1 MNDDSFGLDPN
12 RAFAVF
18 FKDPD
23 WKLKA
28 GLGAVL
34 NASTLSVVAS
44 GAVVLPLVP
53 IAFLILAAVQGYTL
67 RVIRNQLKSD
77 FVSDKDSVELLPKW
91 NDWLDLMISGLTWLA
106 IVCSQWIVI
115 FLIVSAALFIGQH
128 YGALNAQSSSFKPWF
143 LATSTAVS
151 LSVFF
156 ASFFLPLLMVNF
168 AEQEKVTAALAVDE
182 AFVRLK
188 RRPLDFIAVWMINL
202 GLFTLGL
209 LVPAITV
216 VGIFFVPLVQF
227 IIGTIS
233 AIMLAQVWKS
243 AKAGN

>member
-1 MNDDSFGLDPN
+1 MNVDSDGLDPN
-12 RAFAVF
+12 RAFALF

-34 NASTLSVVAS
+34 NAGTLSVVAS

-67 RVIRNQLKSD
+67 RVIRNELKSD
-77 FVSDKDSVELLPKW
+77 NLQDKSPELLPKW
-91 NDWLDLMISGLTWLA
+91 NEWLDLMISGLTWLA
-106 IVCSQWIVI
+106 VVCSQWIVI
-115 FLIVSAALFIGQH
+115 FLIVTGALLIGQH
-128 YGALNAQSSSFKPWF
+128 YGALNAQSTSFKPWF
-143 LATSTAVS
+143 LVTSLAVS
-151 LSVFF
+151 MSVFF

-182 AFVRLK
+182 AFARLK
-188 RRPLDFIAVWMINL
+188 RRPLDFLAVWMLNL
-202 GLFTLGL
+202 SLFTLGL
-209 LVPAITV
+209 IVPTITIF
-216 VGIFFVPLVQF
+216 GIFFVPFLQF
-227 IIGTIS
+227 VIGTIN

-243 AKAGN
+243 AKT